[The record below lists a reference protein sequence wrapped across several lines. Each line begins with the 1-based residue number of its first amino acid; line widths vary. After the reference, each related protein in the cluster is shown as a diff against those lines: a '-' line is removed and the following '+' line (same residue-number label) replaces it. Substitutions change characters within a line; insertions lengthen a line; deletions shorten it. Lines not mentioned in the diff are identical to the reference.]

1 MFRLIINWSN
11 IFFLNL
17 HKNTNKQNLQ
27 RKTRPQWSKNLVN
40 ICKLNFFFMLAP
52 LTYILY
58 AQSHCGHRR
67 TLMPS
72 RLANHFNHLW
82 YVSRTIK
89 SICSWDVHTCTCI
102 SRCYQQTCLI
112 RFSTKHNACGILVL
126 LKLTIKDCEMHC
138 GKNYL

>member
-1 MFRLIINWSN
+1 MSHYQLIKHI
-11 IFFLNL
+11 FLNL
-17 HKNTNKQNLQ
+17 HNNTNKQNLQ

-40 ICKLNFFFMLAP
+40 ISKLNFFFMLAP

-112 RFSTKHNACGILVL
+112 RFSTKHSCFVETDYKRLRNALWE
-126 LKLTIKDCEMHC
+126 KLFIGQVYK
-138 GKNYL
+138 